1 MAPGASASPAT
12 SSLPEG
18 LLLDLLAVSLTGVNV
33 LRPLHGPAGELT
45 DFFFVYINTERG
57 TSRHQRRTPGQ

>member
-45 DFFFVYINTERG
+45 DFFFIYINTE
-57 TSRHQRRTPGQ
+57 